1 MNVDPRKIEF
11 YIPAELVSE
20 WYGSPRLLR
29 GLEVVDND
37 ILQHKRPILAE
48 HKIKY
53 CFEHFVNGVP
63 WHELPI
69 ENAPFG
75 KYSQLDTIYAE
86 AKKSGTLDRLPLD
99 NILIHTINGEPY
111 FAGGGYHRLAIA
123 LILGLKEIPVD
134 LSLICDTKGGEN
146 EGEKASD

>member
-29 GLEVVDND
+29 GLEVVSND

-53 CFEHFVNGVP
+53 CFEHFVSGVP
-63 WHELPI
+63 WHELAI
-69 ENAPFG
+69 EPAPNER
-75 KYSQLDTIYAE
+75 YLQLDCLYRE
-86 AKKSGTLDRLPLD
+86 VKKTRKFAALERD
-99 NILIHTINGEPY
+99 NVLIHLIDGRPY

-123 LILGLKEIPVD
+123 LILGLPEIPVD

-146 EGEKASD
+146 EGEKASG

>member
-1 MNVDPRKIEF
+1 MNIDPRKIEF

-53 CFEHFVNGVP
+53 CFEHFVSGVP
-63 WHELPI
+63 WHELAI
-69 ENAPFG
+69 EPAPNER
-75 KYSQLDTIYAE
+75 YLQLDCLYREVKKTRKFAE
-86 AKKSGTLDRLPLD
+86 LERD
-99 NILIHTINGEPY
+99 NVLIHLIDGRPY

-123 LILGLKEIPVD
+123 LILGLPEIPVD

-146 EGEKASD
+146 EGEKASG